1 MDILSVAGPRVH
13 VDGICAR
20 SPPPGARQYP
30 GEGACEVRRGAG
42 HDNQESRVH
51 DFALV
56 SSLAGCVL
64 SLSILLSGEPLHVEI
79 QQSLPFGTMAF
90 HADRL
95 SAFFLGVISLIAAAV
110 SFYSLGYA
118 TEFIQEV
125 ITLLVFGVF
134 SIFYLREELK
144 WNYLLAF
151 S

>member
-1 MDILSVAGPRVH
+1 LRW
-13 VDGICAR
+13 C
-20 SPPPGARQYP
+20 PPSQDA
-30 GEGACEVRRGAG
+30 
-42 HDNQESRVH
+42 S
-51 DFALV
+51 
-56 SSLAGCVL
+56 